1 MGKIKGGVLVSEKD
15 NNILNEKALEY
26 AKGTAA
32 IEGLYLSEEQEKLIR
47 EKAEGKITHEE
58 FIKRAVELAN
68 GK

>member
-1 MGKIKGGVLVSEKD
+1 MEEKD
-15 NNILNEKALEY
+15 KAMLNEKALEY

-32 IEGLYLSEEQEKLIR
+32 IEGLYLSKEQEKLIR

-58 FIKRAVELAN
+58 FVKKAVELAN